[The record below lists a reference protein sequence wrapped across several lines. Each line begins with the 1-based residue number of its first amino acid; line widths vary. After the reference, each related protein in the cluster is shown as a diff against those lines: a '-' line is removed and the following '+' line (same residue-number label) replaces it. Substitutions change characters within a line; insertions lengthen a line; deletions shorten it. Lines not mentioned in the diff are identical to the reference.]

1 MLTLESGDGVVC
13 CMLLLGARTQQDWV
27 EYYACYTCGWRCWV
41 FQDLKYSWYIC
52 QHACIVGFLSL

>member
-41 FQDLKYSWYIC
+41 FQDLKYS
-52 QHACIVGFLSL
+52 